1 MSNQQIWFERISSLL
16 EEEDDKQIKEE
27 LLALEPADIEEVISQ
42 FDSFKEQRTI
52 FRLTEDT
59 EKRAELLS
67 LLEDDLKLKLAENAD
82 PKNIARLIEEMAS
95 DDAADFLADLEND
108 TLIKEILTHLEDEVR
123 QDITK
128 LLSFDEESGG
138 GIMTSELCAF
148 PDNLTVK
155 DVLNSL
161 QPETLKDPVMY
172 IYVIDSV
179 SKHFQGAISLIDL
192 INANPDEKVGEIAEP
207 SSIWASLD
215 EDREKIA
222 AKFRKYNLWVMPV
235 LDHRN
240 QIVGRI
246 TVDDILDISIDE
258 ADEDIAIMTGTSEV
272 VSHDANLMEA
282 IRLRLPWLVVTLLLA
297 LTNAFVIGHFLKSLD
312 KFIVLAAFP
321 TVIAAM
327 GGNTGMQA
335 ATVFIRELALEKILP
350 EEFNSLILR
359 ETLSG
364 LLMGIVCGLI
374 AAVIA
379 YIGIPLLY
387 TEGNSLDPF
396 ILAKIIFFSVCFGM
410 TTASLIGTLIP
421 IMLRKGGLDPA
432 VAAGPFVTTMNDI
445 LSSFIYFLIATTLLK
460 VFL

>member
-1 MSNQQIWFERISSLL
+1 MSNQQIWLEQISNLL
-16 EEEDDKQIKEE
+16 KEDDDQQIRKE
-27 LLALEPADIEEVISQ
+27 LLAIEPADIEEVISQ
-42 FDSFKEQRTI
+42 FSSFEDQLRV
-52 FRLTEDT
+52 FRLTDDT

-67 LLEDDLKLKLAENAD
+67 LLEDDLKLKLTEKAD
-82 PKNIARLIEEMAS
+82 PQEITSLIEEMAS

-108 TLIKEILTHLEDEVR
+108 VLVKEILKHTETEFR

-148 PDNLTVK
+148 PNNLTVK

-172 IYVIDSV
+172 VYVIDSV
-179 SKHFQGAISLIDL
+179 SKHFLGAISLIDL
-192 INANPDEKVGEIAEP
+192 IHADSDEKIGEIAEP

-246 TVDDILDISIDE
+246 TVDDILDISIEE
-258 ADEDIAIMTGTSEV
+258 ADEDIAIMTGTSEA

-327 GGNTGMQA
+327 GGNTGMQS

-350 EEFNSLILR
+350 EEFSSLVLR

-364 LLMGIVCGLI
+364 FLMGIVCGLI
-374 AAVIA
+374 AALIA
-379 YIGIPLLY
+379 YIGIPILY
-387 TEGNSLDPF
+387 GETSHLNPF

-410 TTASLIGTLIP
+410 TSASLIGTLIP
-421 IMLRKGGLDPA
+421 ISLRKWGLDPA

-445 LSSFIYFLIATTLLK
+445 LSSFIYFFIATTLLK